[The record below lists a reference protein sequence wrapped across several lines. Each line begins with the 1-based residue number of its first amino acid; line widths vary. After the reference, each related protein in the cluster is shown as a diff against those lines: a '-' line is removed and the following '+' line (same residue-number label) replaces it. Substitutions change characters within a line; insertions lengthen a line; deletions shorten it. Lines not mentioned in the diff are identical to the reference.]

1 MDIGKNLQ
9 QSFHLYRQHFGTLL
23 LACLIAG
30 VLAVIT
36 FGILAGPLAG
46 GLLALGLKL
55 ARGEK
60 GEFKEIFA
68 HFDQFIPALLVTLM
82 LWTAAL
88 VIWVI
93 TAIPAVG
100 WIVNLIAGPALG
112 LLYWLTIGFV
122 VDQKMK
128 PLEALRRS
136 IDCCAAEPLPLWL
149 YALLTGILGG
159 IGAVVLGIGVILT
172 LPFGIVGLTLAY
184 QQLATKEAVP
194 FKPAK
199 KMLQVAGIVVGVL
212 LLAGLAF
219 SVFGFGRHASRNA
232 GTDLASQIISGAT
245 GRKVTIKEQGGRI
258 QIGEV
263 SVGTGL
269 PDNFPKD
276 VPVYPRAV
284 AGGYLGGKNGSL
296 SGSTATFTSQ
306 DPVREIRDYY
316 IKNLEAQGWTV
327 KASEIG
333 DLKLIDFQKDSRRGG
348 VTLTPDDSGTSIIIG
363 ITSE

>member
-9 QSFHLYRQHFGTLL
+9 QSFNLYRQNFGTLL

-46 GLLALGLKL
+46 GLLALALKL
-55 ARGEK
+55 SRGEQ

-68 HFDQFIPALLVTLM
+68 HFDRFLPALLITLM
-82 LWTAAL
+82 LWAAAL
-88 VIWVI
+88 VTWII
-93 TAIPAVG
+93 AAIPAVG

-112 LLYWLTIGFV
+112 LLYWLSIGFV
-122 VDQKMK
+122 VDQKRG

-136 IDCCAAEPLPLWL
+136 IDGCAAELLPLWV
-149 YALLTGILGG
+149 YALLVGILGG
-159 IGAVVLGIGVILT
+159 IGAVILGIGVILT
-172 LPFGIVGLTLAY
+172 MPLGIVGLTLAY
-184 QQLATKEAVP
+184 QQLATKEVTP
-194 FKPAK
+194 FKPEK
-199 KMLQVAGIVVGVL
+199 QLLQITGLVIGVL
-212 LLAGLAF
+212 FIAGLAF
-219 SVFGFGRHASRNA
+219 SIFGFGRHTSRNA
-232 GTDLASQIISGAT
+232 GTDLASKIINGAT
-245 GRKVTIKEQGGRI
+245 GRKVTIKDQGGRI
-258 QIGEV
+258 QIGDV

-284 AGGYLGGKNGSL
+284 AGGYLGGKSGSL

-306 DPVREIRDYY
+306 DPLREIHDYY
-316 IKNLEAQGWTV
+316 VQHLETQGWTV
-327 KASEIG
+327 KTSEIG
-333 DLKLIDFQKDSRRGG
+333 ELTMIDFQKDSRRGG

-363 ITSE
+363 IASE